1 MLKAVVLLNTFVQTM
16 IIFPTVLSMNI
27 YMRKKVNKI
36 QAVALNK
43 N

>member
-27 YMRKKVNKI
+27 YMGKEAKKI
-36 QAVALNK
+36 QAFALNK
-43 N
+43 Y